1 MLQSKY
7 LTEVDL
13 KDFGFKSLGRNVK
26 ISSDARIYGP
36 RNISIADD
44 VRIDDFCT
52 LNAFSGWISIGCNVL
67 IARGCHLSGALG
79 IEFKDFAGLAANG
92 VIYSSSD
99 DYTGDYLTGQTIPKK
114 YIKIRGGTVTLDRHV
129 IVGSS
134 CTLLGPCHIGEGSSV
149 GAMSLVH
156 KDLDPWG
163 MYVGIP
169 AKRLKDRKRGLLVL
183 EQEYLKEKARG
194 DQET

>member
-1 MLQSKY
+1 MLQSRY
-7 LTEVDL
+7 LTEDDL
-13 KDFGFKSLGRNVK
+13 KDFGFKSLGKNVR
-26 ISSDARIYGP
+26 ISQDARIYGP
-36 RNISIADD
+36 QNISIADD

-52 LNAFSGWISIGCNVL
+52 LNAFSGYITIGRNVL

-99 DYTGDYLTGQTIPKK
+99 DYSGDYLTGQTIPKK
-114 YIKIRGGTVTLDRHV
+114 YLKIRGGPVVLGRHV
-129 IVGSS
+129 IVGGS
-134 CTLLGPCHIGEGSSV
+134 CTILGPAVIGEGTSV

-163 MYVGIP
+163 MYLGIP
-169 AKRLKDRKRGLLVL
+169 AKRFKDRSKGLLAL
-183 EQEYLKEKARG
+183 EKEFLAEREK
-194 DQET
+194 E